1 MAVNS
6 TLKLEFKTSAK
17 NIAWSVPYPN
27 MSLTV
32 NQINSWTTN
41 VSSEPYSVSILWTKL
56 YGGAVAG
63 DYYYESTTTT
73 PLPTGD

>member
-6 TLKLEFKTSAK
+6 TLKLELRTSNK
-17 NIAWSVPYPN
+17 SLTWSVPYPN
-27 MSLTV
+27 TSLTV
-32 NQINSWTTN
+32 NQVNSWTTS
-41 VSSEPYSVSILWTKL
+41 VSSEQYSLSTLWTKL

-73 PLPTGD
+73 QMPTGD

>member
-1 MAVNS
+1 MAVTS
-6 TLKLEFKTSAK
+6 TLKMEMRTGSK
-17 NIAWSVPYPN
+17 NLTWSVPYPN

-32 NQINSWTTN
+32 NQVNSWTTA
-41 VSSEPYSVSILWTKL
+41 VSSEQYNLSILWTKL

-73 PLPTGD
+73 PMPTGD